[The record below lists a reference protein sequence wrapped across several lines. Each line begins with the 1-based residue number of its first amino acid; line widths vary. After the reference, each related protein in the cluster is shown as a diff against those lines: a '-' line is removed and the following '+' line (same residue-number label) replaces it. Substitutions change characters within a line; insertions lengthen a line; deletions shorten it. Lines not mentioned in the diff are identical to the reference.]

1 MENQVENENQN
12 EVTNVEQTQVTTNES
27 VTTNVGSTPNVTES
41 NTINNDELIDTSDQD
56 ISKPNFP
63 LAIICAFLAS
73 IIGAILWA
81 FITVSTGYQIGYMAI
96 AIGFIVG
103 YTVKFTGRGNHMA
116 LGVIGAVFS
125 LLGCILGNYFSLIGF
140 TSSELHIG
148 FFDTLSMFNPGFILK
163 AMFESFEFMD
173 IVFYGIA
180 VYEGFKF
187 SIFLR

>member
-1 MENQVENENQN
+1 MENQLENVNQN
-12 EVTNVEQTQVTTNES
+12 EVTNVEQTLVTTNTEA
-27 VTTNVGSTPNVTES
+27 TPNVTES
-41 NTINNDELIDTSDQD
+41 NTINNDELIDTSDLELT
-56 ISKPNFP
+56 KPNFAF
-63 LAIICAFLAS
+63 AIIGAFVAS

-81 FITVSTGYQIGYMAI
+81 LITVSTGFQIGYMAI

-103 YTVKFTGRGNHMA
+103 YTVKFTGKGNHMA
-116 LGVIGAVFS
+116 LGVIGATFS

-173 IVFYGIA
+173 IIFYGIA